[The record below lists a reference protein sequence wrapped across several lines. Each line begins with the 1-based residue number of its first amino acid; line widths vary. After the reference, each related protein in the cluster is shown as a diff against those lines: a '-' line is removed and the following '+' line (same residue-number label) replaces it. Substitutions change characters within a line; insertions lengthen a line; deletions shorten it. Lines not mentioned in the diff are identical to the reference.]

1 MPTETPD
8 YALIARLQTINPALD
23 AAVALLAAAQGDF
36 RPLLEFGFELAPHPL
51 GVTLYRRGMGSVVTK
66 GPTMAKVE
74 AAVMTLTNVRK
85 PLDTGLGS
93 AMDEAVPLYPP
104 EPLTAYTAACL
115 PDRLRCYAA
124 TLVLKG
130 HHEQGEFTTLV
141 REAANKLEA
150 ADALLSL
157 SARIS

>member
-1 MPTETPD
+1 MPTET
-8 YALIARLQTINPALD
+8 
-23 AAVALLAAAQGDF
+23 
-36 RPLLEFGFELAPHPL
+36 
-51 GVTLYRRGMGSVVTK
+51 
-66 GPTMAKVE
+66 
-74 AAVMTLTNVRK
+74 RK

-93 AMDEAVPLYPP
+93 AMDEAVPLYPTEATTP
-104 EPLTAYTAACL
+104 AYAAACL

-124 TLVLKG
+124 TLVFSG

-157 SARIS
+157 SARYRAAHAAHVEAVAAENAAYKANVKAPIAATDAARSVMESAKQALLSAVIT